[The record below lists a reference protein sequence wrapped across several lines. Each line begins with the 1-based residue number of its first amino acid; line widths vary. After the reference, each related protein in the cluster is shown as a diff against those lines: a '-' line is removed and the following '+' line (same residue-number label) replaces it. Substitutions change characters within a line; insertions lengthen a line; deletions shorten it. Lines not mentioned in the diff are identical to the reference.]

1 MAKKKP
7 SNVIA
12 TNKRARFDYHLLE
25 TFEAGL
31 ALEGWE
37 VKSLREKRVQLT
49 ESYVTMRDGE
59 AWLIGAHIS
68 PLKTVAKHS
77 NPNPTRER
85 KLLLHLKEL
94 SQLVGAVERR
104 GYTLVPLK
112 MFWQYGRAKLE
123 IGTAKGKKQYDKRQ
137 TERERDW
144 NREKQRTL
152 RQINR

>member
-1 MAKKKP
+1 M
-7 SNVIA
+7 
-12 TNKRARFDYHLLE
+12 
-25 TFEAGL
+25 
-31 ALEGWE
+31 
-37 VKSLREKRVQLT
+37 
-49 ESYVTMRDGE
+49 
-59 AWLIGAHIS
+59 
-68 PLKTVAKHS
+68 
-77 NPNPTRER
+77 
-85 KLLLHLKEL
+85 LHRKEL